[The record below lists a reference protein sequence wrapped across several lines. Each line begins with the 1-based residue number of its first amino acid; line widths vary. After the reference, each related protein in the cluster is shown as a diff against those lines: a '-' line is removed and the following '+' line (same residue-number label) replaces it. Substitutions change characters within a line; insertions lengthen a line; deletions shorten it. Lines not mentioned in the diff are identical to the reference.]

1 MTYSR
6 IRLGTS
12 GPVVAASAW
21 LAPGATLIGDVQLHD
36 DASIW
41 YSAVLRA
48 DGDRIVIGSG
58 SNIQDGSIVHADPG
72 YPVAVGAGVSVGHRA
87 ILHGCLIEND
97 VLIGMGAIVMNG
109 ARIGSG
115 SLVAAGALVPEGVQ
129 IPPRSLVA
137 GIPGKVRRDITDEE
151 HERILA
157 NARTYRQLMVR
168 HAAAEA

>member
-6 IRLGTS
+6 IRLGTT

-21 LAPGATLIGDVQLHD
+21 LAPGATLIGDVNVHD

-48 DGDRIVIGSG
+48 DSDRIDIGSG
-58 SNIQDGSIVHADPG
+58 SNIQDGSVVHADPG
-72 YPVAVGAGVSVGHRA
+72 FPVAVGAGVSVGHRA
-87 ILHGCLIEND
+87 ILHGCLIEDD

-109 ARIGSG
+109 ARIGTG
-115 SLVAAGALVPEGVQ
+115 SLVAAGALVPEGAR
-129 IPPRSLVA
+129 IPPRSLVT

-157 NARTYRQLMVR
+157 NARAYRELMVR
-168 HAAAEA
+168 HAAAGA